1 MRKIYGRILSKSR
14 SYTDVYQGILAR
26 LCHEDFVLMHG
37 REFLEVPYN
46 IIIANQGLGK
56 IELFVRED
64 YTRN

>member
-1 MRKIYGRILSKSR
+1 
-14 SYTDVYQGILAR
+14 
-26 LCHEDFVLMHG
+26 MHG

-56 IELFVRED
+56 IELYVRED